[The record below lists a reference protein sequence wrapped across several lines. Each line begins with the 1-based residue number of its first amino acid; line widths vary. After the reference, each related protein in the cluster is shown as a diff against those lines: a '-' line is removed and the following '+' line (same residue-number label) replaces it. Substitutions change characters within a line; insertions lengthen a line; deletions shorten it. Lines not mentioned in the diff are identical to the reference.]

1 MSNNEYLEHYG
12 TPRHSGRYPWGSGKK
27 YQRSKDFLQRV
38 KELRDAGFSEKE
50 RAEALGLNTAQ
61 LRAKISKETD
71 FVRNEYITQCA
82 KLYEKGVSKSEI
94 ARRLGIGVSRVSM
107 YLDPSQNFEK
117 KANNNVVE
125 VLKEQ
130 LKNKPYLNTT
140 KGANLY
146 LGITED
152 RMKKALKNLEEEG
165 YSINEVYIEQLGT
178 GKRTTLRIL
187 SEPGVSKRDAWEHRY
202 DIEPVDGVVFHDDG
216 IDGYTKAGG
225 PPKQIDSS
233 RVAIRYSD
241 EGGTDK
247 DGVIEIRRGVADLD
261 LGENHY
267 AQGRIAIDAKK
278 LGKLYA
284 KGMFVYSDDIP
295 EGADILVN
303 SNKPKGTPLY
313 NPDDPNAPTV
323 LKPQKDNPDNP
334 FGSTYYRKEYVDEN
348 GKKQLSALNVM
359 NEEGDWNKWSRTL
372 ASQELSKQSVA
383 LAKQQLNIAK
393 DLKTNEY
400 NEIMSISNPT
410 VRKDQLLAFADEC
423 DSAAVYLKAAA
434 MPRQATAV
442 ILPVNSLKE
451 NEIYAPRLEN
461 GESVILIRHPHQ
473 GRFEIPRLTVNNN
486 NKEGKAVI
494 GNAST
499 DAVGIHHKVAVQLSG
514 ADFDGDTVLVIPD
527 NKGLWKNEA
536 PIKALQTF
544 NADIYANPSGVK
556 PAWKKG
562 SKEEGKEMGIA
573 SNLITDM
580 KLKNAEPD
588 EIVRATKYSMV
599 VIDVAKH
606 NLNYKAAYED
616 LDIEGLK
623 KKYQARE
630 GGYGGA
636 STLISKSKGQQKV
649 DKRSERY
656 KIDPETGEKIYFPAK
671 DLYYTDKKGNL
682 KKRQQDSTKMAEAKD
697 ARDLISPEKFEMEK
711 VYADYANSMKV
722 LGNKARKEYLFT
734 EDIPYSPTAKKVYAA
749 EVDSLNKK
757 LENAYKNKPREQQVQ
772 LAANK
777 ALEMQVQQN
786 PDLVNDKEGYK
797 KAKGRTLTAVR
808 QRMGVK
814 KEPIE
819 LTQKEVDAIQAGAI
833 SKTRLNEILA
843 NTDDTEVK
851 KWFMPKQSTALPA
864 SKKATAKRL
873 LDAGYTLGEV
883 SQTLGVSVSTLERQL

>member
-1 MSNNEYLEHYG
+1 MSHDDNYLEHYG

-38 KELRDAGFSEKE
+38 KELREAGLSEKE

-71 FVRNEYITQCA
+71 FIRNEYITQAA

-107 YLDPSQNFEK
+107 YLDPSQSFDK
-117 KANNNVVE
+117 KANNNVAE

-202 DIEPVDGVVFHDDG
+202 DIQPVDGVVFHDDG

-233 RVAIRYSD
+233 RVAIRYSED
-241 EGGTDK
+241 GGTDK
-247 DGVIEIRRGVADLD
+247 DGVIEIRRGVPDLD
-261 LGENHY
+261 LGDAHY
-267 AQGRIAIDAKK
+267 AQCRIAIDDKRF
-278 LGKLYA
+278 GKLYA
-284 KGMFVYSDDIP
+284 KGMVVYSDDIP
-295 EGADILVN
+295 DGADILVN
-303 SNKPKGTPLY
+303 SNKSKTKTL
-313 NPDDPNAPTV
+313 DEV

-334 FGSTYYRKEYVDEN
+334 FGSTYYRKEYVDADGN
-348 GKKQLSALNVM
+348 KQLSALNTM

-383 LAKQQLNIAK
+383 LAKQQLDIAK
-393 DLKTNEY
+393 RLKQTEY
-400 NEIMSISNPT
+400 DEIMSISNPT
-410 VRKDQLLAFADEC
+410 VRKDQLIAFADEC

-486 NKEGKAVI
+486 NAEAKKTI

-544 NADIYANPSGVK
+544 DADIYANPPGVK

-562 SKEEGKEMGIA
+562 SIDEGREMGIA

-580 KLKNAEPD
+580 TLKNAEPD

-606 NLNYKAAYED
+606 NLNYKAAYAD
-616 LDIEGLK
+616 FDIEGLK
-623 KKYQARE
+623 KKYQAKE
-630 GGYGGA
+630 SGGYGGA

-656 KIDPETGEKIYFPAK
+656 DIDPETGEKIYLPAK

-697 ARDLISPEKFEMEK
+697 ARELISPEQFEMEK
-711 VYADYANSMKV
+711 VYADYANSMKA
-722 LGNKARKEYLFT
+722 LGNKARKDYTFT

-749 EVDSLNKK
+749 EVESLDTK
-757 LENAYKNKPREQQVQ
+757 LKRAYKNKPREQQVQ

-777 ALEMQVQQN
+777 ELEIQVQEN

-814 KEPIE
+814 KEPIQ

-843 NTDDTEVK
+843 NTDDTEIK
-851 KWFMPKQSTALPA
+851 KWFMPKQSTVLPS

-873 LDAGYTLGEV
+873 LDAGYTLNEV

>member
-233 RVAIRYSD
+233 RVAIRYSE

-247 DGVIEIRRGVADLD
+247 EGVIEIRRGVPDLD
-261 LGENHY
+261 LEENHY
-267 AQGRIAIDAKK
+267 AQCRIAITDKK
-278 LGKLYA
+278 YGKLYA
-284 KGMFVYSDDIP
+284 KGMVVYSDDIP

-303 SNKPKGTPLY
+303 SKKSKTKPL
-313 NPDDPNAPTV
+313 DEV

-334 FGSTYYRKEYVDEN
+334 FGSTYYRKEYEDEN

-393 DLKTNEY
+393 ELKTNEY
-400 NEIMSISNPT
+400 NEIMAISNPT

-434 MPRQATAV
+434 MPRQSTAV

-473 GRFEIPRLTVNNN
+473 GKFEIPRLTVNNN
-486 NKEGKAVI
+486 NKEGKSVI

-562 SKEEGKEMGIA
+562 SIEEGKEMGIA

-580 KLKNAEPD
+580 TLKNAEPD

-623 KKYQARE
+623 KKYQARDD
-630 GGYGGA
+630 GKYGGA

-656 KIDPETGEKIYFPAK
+656 EIDHETGEKIHLPAK
-671 DLYYTDKKGNL
+671 DLYYTDKKGNI

-711 VYADYANSMKV
+711 VYADYANSMKA

-814 KEPIE
+814 KQPIE